1 MLKSVEFKSR
11 FKQSGATLIE
21 VLIAILILSFGMLAL
36 GAMLSFAV
44 QLPKLSGYRATATNL
59 ASSYVDRMR
68 ANPIGFATDQYT
80 AGLHETSWSFSDIE
94 PSECVYPNCTPNSLA
109 TMDIAATRRA
119 VRRQLPAGDLL
130 MWCSAPT
137 APTSAIGCTKE
148 AQGNLWIVWQEPSTN
163 SLLSASSDDCPPN
176 LTSTYTGYP
185 TSPTPARCLYVR
197 FKIE

>member
-1 MLKSVEFKSR
+1 MKFGFR
-11 FKQSGATLIE
+11 FIQSGASLIE

-36 GAMLSFAV
+36 GAMLSFGV

-59 ASSYVDRMR
+59 ATEYVDRMR
-68 ANPIGFATDQYT
+68 ANPVGFSTDQYT
-80 AGLHETSWSFSDIE
+80 AGLNETSWSFSDIAL
-94 PSECVYPNCTPNSLA
+94 SECVYPNCTPNSLA
-109 TMDIAATRRA
+109 AMDIAATRRA
-119 VRRQLPAGDLL
+119 VRRQLPAGDLE

-137 APTSAIGCTKE
+137 APTTAIACTK
-148 AQGNLWIVWQEPSTN
+148 ATQGNLWIVWQEPSTN